1 MKKSCLLVA
10 VYFIIATVFVS
21 VGSLQAASIHCE
33 ETADGEIPTY
43 MELISGSGLSFGFNL
58 GANIVVG
65 KVTK

>member
-1 MKKSCLLVA
+1 MKKSRLSGDM
-10 VYFIIATVFVS
+10 YFNIATVFGS